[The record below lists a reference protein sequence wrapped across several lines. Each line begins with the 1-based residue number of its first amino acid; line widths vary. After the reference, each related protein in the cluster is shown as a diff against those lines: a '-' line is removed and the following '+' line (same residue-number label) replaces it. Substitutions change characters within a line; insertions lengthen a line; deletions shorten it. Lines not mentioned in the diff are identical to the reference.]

1 VSLSEYVLT
10 ELIQVAGRSTNAQI
24 LLRAALRPGSFSREE
39 IEALDVPLV
48 PPMPGSAA
56 RPVADAP
63 SRSSDS
69 PATNR
74 PQ

>member
-1 VSLSEYVLT
+1 MSLSEYVLT

-48 PPMPGSAA
+48 TTDARLGRAPGRRCA
-56 RPVADAP
+56 VEVFGQP
-63 SRSSDS
+63 SD
-69 PATNR
+69 
-74 PQ
+74 